1 MLSQTILPFPGPF
14 LSVFSRYSM
23 QKWKRTEDNMKFAIL
38 RVTTMLAVVVALAA
52 LSAQAQTV
60 LNKEKFTVPFQFNVG
75 NEVLPAGEY
84 TVYVENQTIRLQKS
98 DGNANAI
105 ALSTHTVHASET
117 NREVKLTFR
126 QFGERVY
133 LSQVWLNDGVGRE
146 LKRQRRQNTDLA
158 QNVSVLEVQAQAR

>member
-1 MLSQTILPFPGPF
+1 
-14 LSVFSRYSM
+14 
-23 QKWKRTEDNMKFAIL
+23 MKFAIL
-38 RVTTMLAVVVALAA
+38 RITTILAVVMALAA

-98 DGNANAI
+98 DGKANAV
-105 ALSTHTVHASET
+105 ALSRRTIQASET

-158 QNVSVLEVQAQAR
+158 QNVSVLEVQAPAR

>member
-1 MLSQTILPFPGPF
+1 
-14 LSVFSRYSM
+14 
-23 QKWKRTEDNMKFAIL
+23 MKLAIL
-38 RVTTMLAVVVALAA
+38 RNMTMLVVVMALTA

-98 DGNANAI
+98 DGKANAV
-105 ALSTHTVHASET
+105 ALSRRTIHASET

-146 LKRQRRQNTDLA
+146 LNRQRRQNTDLA
-158 QNVSVLEVQAQAR
+158 QNVSVVEVQAQTR

>member
-1 MLSQTILPFPGPF
+1 
-14 LSVFSRYSM
+14 
-23 QKWKRTEDNMKFAIL
+23 MKFAIL
-38 RVTTMLAVVVALAA
+38 RVTTMLAVVMALAA

-98 DGNANAI
+98 DGKANAV
-105 ALSTHTVHASET
+105 ALSRRTIHASET

-158 QNVSVLEVQAQAR
+158 QNVSVLEVQAPAR

>member
-1 MLSQTILPFPGPF
+1 
-14 LSVFSRYSM
+14 
-23 QKWKRTEDNMKFAIL
+23 MKLAIL
-38 RVTTMLAVVVALAA
+38 RIMTMLVVVMALTA

-60 LNKEKFTVPFQFNVG
+60 LNKQKFTVPFEFHVG

-105 ALSTHTVHASET
+105 ALSTRTDHASET

-126 QFGERVY
+126 QFCDHVY

-158 QNVSVLEVQAQAR
+158 QNASVVEVQAQTR

>member
-1 MLSQTILPFPGPF
+1 
-14 LSVFSRYSM
+14 
-23 QKWKRTEDNMKFAIL
+23 
-38 RVTTMLAVVVALAA
+38 MLAVVMALTA

-60 LNKEKFTVPFQFNVG
+60 LNKQKFTVPFQFNVG

-98 DGNANAI
+98 DGKANAI
-105 ALSTHTVHASET
+105 ALSRRTVHAGES

-126 QFGERVY
+126 QFGVHMY
-133 LSQVWLNDGVGRE
+133 LSQVWLTDGVGRE

-158 QNVSVLEVQAQAR
+158 QNFSVVEVQAQTR

>member
-1 MLSQTILPFPGPF
+1 
-14 LSVFSRYSM
+14 
-23 QKWKRTEDNMKFAIL
+23 MKFAIL
-38 RVTTMLAVVVALAA
+38 RVTTMLAVVMALAA

-98 DGNANAI
+98 DGKANAV
-105 ALSTHTVHASET
+105 ALSRRTIQASET